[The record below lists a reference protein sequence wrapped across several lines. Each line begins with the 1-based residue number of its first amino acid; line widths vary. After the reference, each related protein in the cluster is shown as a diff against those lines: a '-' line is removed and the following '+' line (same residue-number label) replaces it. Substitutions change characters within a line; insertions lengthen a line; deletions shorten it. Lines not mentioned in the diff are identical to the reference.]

1 MLDFIPENLQCII
14 IVIVLAVLFLAVMA
28 NNKRNQSKLRKH
40 RKRSFKADYIERKK
54 ALEREEQEKAK

>member
-1 MLDFIPENLQCII
+1 MLDFIPENLQSLI

-54 ALEREEQEKAK
+54 ALEREELEKAK

>member
-1 MLDFIPENLQCII
+1 MLDFIPENLQSIL
-14 IVIVLAVLFLAVMA
+14 IVVILAVLFLAVMA

-54 ALEREEQEKAK
+54 ALEHQEQENAK

>member
-1 MLDFIPENLQCII
+1 MLDFIPENLQSII
-14 IVIVLAVLFLAVMA
+14 IVIVLAVLFLGVMA